1 MENFNNNE
9 MITVK
14 SNDKVLGDKW
24 YKFLIYFGIWFGV
37 VTNIVLGILYLT
49 GNVYLGASSFIYD
62 DLHYPALE
70 NTDFIYGIYRI
81 IFGIFL
87 VFVGLSMMKRKP
99 DATSLLYGSSIAV
112 ILTGFTYS
120 FITGSNIAGSVIT
133 NPIKQTIW
141 TSFISSYPLRSTVL
155 VEFGFALYG
164 LVMIAVGV
172 ASLVWNMLY
181 FSKRE
186 EWFEVKKQMHLNK
199 K

>member
-1 MENFNNNE
+1 MENLNNKMLDVGSNNE
-9 MITVK
+9 
-14 SNDKVLGDKW
+14 VLGDKW
-24 YKFLIYFGIWFGV
+24 YKFLVYFGIWFGV
-37 VTNIVLGILYLT
+37 ATNIILGILYIS

-70 NTDFIYGIYRI
+70 NTDFIYGIYRV

-87 VFVGLSMMKRKP
+87 IFVGLSMLKRKV

-120 FITGSNIAGSVIT
+120 FISASNVAGSLIT
-133 NPIKQTIW
+133 NPIYDTVW
-141 TSFISSYPLRSTVL
+141 TSFISSYPLRKTVM

-164 LVMIAVGV
+164 FVMIAVGV
-172 ASLVWNMLY
+172 TSLVWNMLY

-186 EWFEVKKQMHLNK
+186 DWFEKKKQVKVKK
-199 K
+199 